1 MKKEHTYD
9 PEDIESLLMHK
20 QFNELF
26 EEERNF
32 ILQHVEG
39 EKEYESLRK
48 TLYEL
53 HNVAFESELIDP
65 DPSIKAA
72 IMKEF
77 ASERKGGFMVWLN
90 SLFAFPE
97 VIWYKQPAF
106 RLALVS
112 ACIIGVSFLFV
123 YNINS
128 ETSIAENKSAIENSI
143 TTPLDVAD
151 SNSLFAENHV
161 ADQFPPAPK
170 QLTAPTTLDPK
181 TNNDSNLQE
190 SETKDTEQLRTD
202 LLQDEM
208 PTEKKSITIT
218 EEAASGS
225 KISSSKDKANRESSD
240 VTFTNTP
247 APATIDK
254 FESELLKEV
263 TISQTSKSPVN
274 RIESVATATQM
285 TTLQESD
292 NEYSWTPEPVSNSI
306 ATSDMKDLISLLYTA
321 Q

>member
-1 MKKEHTYD
+1 MKGEHTYD

-39 EKEYESLRK
+39 EEEYESLRK

-90 SLFAFPE
+90 SLFSFPE

-106 RLALVS
+106 KLALVS
-112 ACIIGVSFLFV
+112 ACIIGISFLFV
-123 YNINS
+123 YNRNS
-128 ETSIAENKSAIENSI
+128 ETSIAENKSVEENSI
-143 TTPLDVAD
+143 TTLLDVAD
-151 SNSLFAENHV
+151 SNSLFAENHA

-170 QLTAPTTLDPK
+170 QLPAPTTLDPK
-181 TNNDSNLQE
+181 TNNISIIRE
-190 SETKDTEQLRTD
+190 SETKDTEQLRTE

-218 EEAASGS
+218 EDATSGS
-225 KISSSKDKANRESSD
+225 KINSSKDKANVEGSD
-240 VTFTNTP
+240 AAFMNTTP
-247 APATIDK
+247 PATNEK

-263 TISQTSKSPVN
+263 AISQAHKSQMN
-274 RIESVATATQM
+274 KIQSVATATQLA
-285 TTLQESD
+285 TVEEAD
-292 NEYSWTPEPVSNSI
+292 NEYTWTPAPVSNSI
-306 ATSDMKDLISLLYTA
+306 AASDMKDLISLLYTA